1 MIGAILSLASGAV
14 SLFNKIADAFRDK
27 KLREDGQNEQKV
39 ADLSANQ
46 EQVNNEAIIRD
57 RNAALSHDA
66 LVDKLRKQTGVD
78 P

>member
-1 MIGAILSLASGAV
+1 MIGALLKLGGGLV
-14 SLFNKIADAFRDK
+14 DGFNKVMDYFRDK

-57 RNAALSHDA
+57 RNAALGHVA